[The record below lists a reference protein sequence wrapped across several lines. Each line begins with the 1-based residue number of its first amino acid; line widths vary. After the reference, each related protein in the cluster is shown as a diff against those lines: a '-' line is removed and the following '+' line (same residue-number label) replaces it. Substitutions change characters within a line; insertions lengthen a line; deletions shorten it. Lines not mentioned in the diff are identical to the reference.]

1 MKRRQTILLAEDDD
15 DAVLLLKMACA
26 RSRLV
31 NPMNVVSDGQNAIG
45 YLSGEGVYADRGKFP
60 LPALLLL
67 DLKMPRKNG
76 FEVLSWIRSNTAVN
90 RLPVVVL
97 TSSRDAIDID
107 RAYDLGANSYAV
119 KPTAFDGLIDL
130 LNRLEGWWIG
140 VSECPMLEK

>member
-97 TSSRDAIDID
+97 TSSRDPIDID

-119 KPTAFDGLIDL
+119 KPPAFDGLIDL
-130 LNRLEGWWIG
+130 LNRLESWWIG
-140 VSECPMLEK
+140 VSECPMLE

>member
-26 RSRLV
+26 RSRLI

-97 TSSRDAIDID
+97 TSSRDAI
-107 RAYDLGANSYAV
+107 AMQTSSHSDLN
-119 KPTAFDGLIDL
+119 PT
-130 LNRLEGWWIG
+130 RREP
-140 VSECPMLEK
+140 CQR